1 MDLWPNFKRQQCV
14 WPITTYFSNH
24 TSHLF
29 SFEAV
34 LEIAGRPCRK
44 NITALTA
51 YLSTPRLRGF
61 IVLIFRQT
69 IRWEWR
75 YIHKLNERLRAYV
88 EFSVP
93 LSVELIPRFFMPF
106 FFGKIVLL
114 LPSAEV
120 LTVSDKYD
128 THGCPIIENICH
140 VEITKMD
147 RLKFENAS
155 LSASWA
161 ENLNHWNL
169 HRALIF
175 KKKKKFQDLSLMNS
189 RILIGFCWKESI
201 SGRIIPTWGLV
212 FACIRAGCPPSNRQ
226 NTREPHS
233 AYDERPA
240 AVMTSLWNGYLLC
253 CRVSLFCGEW
263 VRKPSLVFWYGG
275 LALGVII
282 SLASL
287 WLTGRWAWRKSPQPT
302 IETEPKHFI

>member
-1 MDLWPNFKRQQCV
+1 MYNTWVQSNTRRLCEEQDRLSWGFAPTCTVQYIHHLKAQTAQCSNYNPNLVQFSTHVATYDEWWMYDQTSKRQQCV

-106 FFGKIVLL
+106 FFLAKLFFCSRPQRSWPFQISMTRMAVRLLKIYAMSKLL
-114 LPSAEV
+114 RWTDWNSRTRLYQHLER
-120 LTVSDKYD
+120 KIW
-128 THGCPIIENICH
+128 IIEIS
-140 VEITKMD
+140 I
-147 RLKFENAS
+147 
-155 LSASWA
+155 
-161 ENLNHWNL
+161 
-169 HRALIF
+169 AL
-175 KKKKKFQDLSLMNS
+175 
-189 RILIGFCWKESI
+189 
-201 SGRIIPTWGLV
+201 
-212 FACIRAGCPPSNRQ
+212 
-226 NTREPHS
+226 
-233 AYDERPA
+233 
-240 AVMTSLWNGYLLC
+240 
-253 CRVSLFCGEW
+253 
-263 VRKPSLVFWYGG
+263 
-275 LALGVII
+275 
-282 SLASL
+282 
-287 WLTGRWAWRKSPQPT
+287 
-302 IETEPKHFI
+302 